1 MDTRSRRDVYVINSN
16 GRTTVVTG
24 WRAWFMLLLMG
35 MVSAVVLVAA
45 AFLLFGLTITVA
57 AIMLFVVPL
66 AIAAALAG
74 HLVRAVRNR

>member
-1 MDTRSRRDVYVINSN
+1 MDTRSRRDVYVIRSN

-74 HLVRAVRNR
+74 HLVRAVRSR